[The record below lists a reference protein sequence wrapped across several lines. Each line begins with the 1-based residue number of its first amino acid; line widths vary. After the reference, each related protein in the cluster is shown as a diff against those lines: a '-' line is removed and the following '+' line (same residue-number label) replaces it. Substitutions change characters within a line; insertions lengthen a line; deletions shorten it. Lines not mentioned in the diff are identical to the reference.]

1 VGRKGTSAFRRLVTR
16 PPPHPRSR
24 VQNGQKKT
32 HTSIQVQRR
41 QSDISCA
48 RGAQKVSINQCD
60 ETDVSSFVS
69 RSAGAIICCA
79 KFFDAPVDAAHGQTF
94 CLGIADARDDAD
106 WRSGMRITLIIAL
119 AVASTAITT
128 AHAGSNVCEG
138 TV

>member
-1 VGRKGTSAFRRLVTR
+1 MDKRKRTR
-16 PPPHPRSR
+16 AYRFSGGNPTFPA
-24 VQNGQKKT
+24 QE
-32 HTSIQVQRR
+32 SI
-41 QSDISCA
+41 
-48 RGAQKVSINQCD
+48 GAQKVSINQCD